1 MKYGYYDNDNREYVI
16 TRPDT
21 PTPWL
26 NYLGDGGFSGI
37 ISNTAGGLVF
47 DRDPETFITRYNFNR
62 IPYDRPGRYLYFKD
76 MGSGAVWSPTW
87 QPVQAELDS
96 YSCRHGMGYTRIS
109 SEKDGIQSEITYFI
123 PEGKQ
128 YEIWK
133 GTVKNTSATVK
144 NLKLFSY
151 VEFSCYIAKYDIDRL
166 PIFLTAGEGN
176 AIIFNPSDDF
186 IRKAVAAVPLTCP

>member
-1 MKYGYYDNDNREYVI
+1 MNFGYYDNDNREYVI

-26 NYLGDGGFSGI
+26 NYLGNGGFSGI

-47 DRDPETFITRYNFNR
+47 DRDPGNFRITRYNFNR

-76 MGSGAVWSPTW
+76 MDSGAVWSPTW
-87 QPVQAELDS
+87 QPVQAELDN

-109 SEKDGIQSEITYFI
+109 SEKDGIQSDITYFI

-133 GTVKNTSATVK
+133 GTIKNTS
-144 NLKLFSY
+144 
-151 VEFSCYIAKYDIDRL
+151 
-166 PIFLTAGEGN
+166 
-176 AIIFNPSDDF
+176 
-186 IRKAVAAVPLTCP
+186 